1 MLTICVFNGSPL
13 TIDNCVPV
21 PVARVQRGRL
31 HRASYTVLPKDA
43 DLEGM
48 FLGTFYLFDKM
59 KTKIAAHGVLIY
71 EIGKV

>member
-1 MLTICVFNGSPL
+1 
-13 TIDNCVPV
+13 
-21 PVARVQRGRL
+21 
-31 HRASYTVLPKDA
+31 
-43 DLEGM
+43 M